1 MAQWHRTQA
10 SLVIEEQEI
19 VMSYQYLQ
27 AQTILTRR
35 AFQGKNRE
43 KNLAKGL
50 NLDLTEFTI
59 LLSDFLTEG
68 ECPDT
73 MLVYFKISQERTE
86 ISLPI
91 FCNLVSLRSPY
102 IFRTP

>member
-27 AQTILTRR
+27 AQTIWTRR
-35 AFQGKNRE
+35 AFQGKKRE

-50 NLDLTEFTI
+50 ILNLTEFTI
-59 LLSDFLTEG
+59 LLSDFLAEG

-73 MLVYFKISQERTE
+73 MMVYFKISQERTE
-86 ISLPI
+86 IWLSI
-91 FCNLVSLRSPY
+91 FCDLVSLRSPY
-102 IFRTP
+102 TFQTP